1 MTQLSTTAVSRFQ
14 FRNRVSFQEYSSL
27 THKSDF
33 LSKMFLDFC
42 QTEIPG
48 SLQRWLRYPDYAQM
62 SVMWTRFARE
72 SWGFYSRGS
81 GCLGREARSSTQQL
95 PALCSSTSPVSQMQH
110 RNSDC
115 RLVENNFLNQSK
127 CDILILSHAW
137 VFWANACLTQWLMDR
152 DAK

>member
-14 FRNRVSFQEYSSL
+14 FRNRVSFQEYFSF

-48 SLQRWLRYPDYAQM
+48 SLQKMTPIPRLCSDERHSETLCQGELGFLLLGILVPDGG
-62 SVMWTRFARE
+62 T
-72 SWGFYSRGS
+72 
-81 GCLGREARSSTQQL
+81 RSSTQQL
-95 PALCSSTSPVSQMQH
+95 LALCSSTSPVSQMQH

-115 RLVENNFLNQSK
+115 LVVENNFLNQSK

-137 VFWANACLTQWLMDR
+137 VFWANACLTQ
-152 DAK
+152 